1 MDDTMDD
8 IYEEHNPNKEH
19 KTMIQFDD
27 MIAEILSNKR
37 TSTNSNRIIILFI
50 CFSVVVFSKINHDKC

>member
-37 TSTNSNRIIILFI
+37 TSTNSNRIIILF
-50 CFSVVVFSKINHDKC
+50 VLVFFFQK

>member
-1 MDDTMDD
+1 MDD

-37 TSTNSNRIIILFI
+37 ISTNSNRIIILFI
-50 CFSVVVFSKINHDKC
+50 CFSVVFFFKNKP

>member
-50 CFSVVVFSKINHDKC
+50 CFSVFFSKINHDKC